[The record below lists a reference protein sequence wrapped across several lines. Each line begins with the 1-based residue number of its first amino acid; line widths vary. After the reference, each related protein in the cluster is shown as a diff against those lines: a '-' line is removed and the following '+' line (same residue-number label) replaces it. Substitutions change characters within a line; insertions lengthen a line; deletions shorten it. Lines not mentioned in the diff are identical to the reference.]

1 MSCQRQHDLAIMM
14 MIIKKTTVKII
25 MNRKNGL

>member
-14 MIIKKTTVKII
+14 MIIKKTVKII